1 MGDQLDNRPVF
12 TIVMGCNGA
21 GKSAWKRENWDRL
34 PNPYFDQDSI
44 AGGVGDWNSEASRER
59 TRAFVDTEIA
69 KTMAA
74 REDFGIESTYSGSPG
89 REMVEL
95 VRKAGYRVE
104 GVYLGTASP
113 TINTE
118 RVEHRVAANTGHWI
132 DVKRLPQRHGFSLSN
147 LRKTAEQFDE
157 LEIFD
162 NSAHA
167 EDRRPRPIPQLRLEK
182 GIVKWQADPLEDWCA
197 VWLERFERSF
207 ADRKPESPGGPPKP
221 GPSGRNDD
229 NPPTETPAL
238 LRPGTGLASETSDV
252 ADERPS
258 TETHL
263 AELNAQAAGDRDEAA
278 KTRPDGIA
286 R

>member
-1 MGDQLDNRPVF
+1 MADQLDNRPVF

-21 GKSAWKRENWDRL
+21 GKSAWKRDNWDRL

-59 TRAFVDTEIA
+59 TRAIVDAEIA

-89 REMVEL
+89 REMVER
-95 VRKAGYRVE
+95 VREAGYRVE

-113 TINTE
+113 AINAE
-118 RVEHRVAANTGHWI
+118 RVQHRVAANTGHWI

-162 NSAHA
+162 NSGHK

-182 GIVKWQADPLEDWCA
+182 GNVKWRADPLEDWCA
-197 VWLERFERSF
+197 AWLERFEWSF
-207 ADRKPESPGGPPKP
+207 ADRKPKRPIGPPVSGKPGGSDDDPPPGKP
-221 GPSGRNDD
+221 TGTGKLSVGGYDPALSGPS
-229 NPPTETPAL
+229 A
-238 LRPGTGLASETSDV
+238 
-252 ADERPS
+252 
-258 TETHL
+258 
-263 AELNAQAAGDRDEAA
+263 
-278 KTRPDGIA
+278 
-286 R
+286 

>member
-1 MGDQLDNRPVF
+1 MADQLDNRPVF

-44 AGGVGDWNSEASRER
+44 AGGVGDWNSETSRER
-59 TRAFVDTEIA
+59 TRAIVDAEVA

-89 REMVEL
+89 RAMVER
-95 VRKAGYRVE
+95 VREAGYRVE

-113 TINTE
+113 AINAE
-118 RVEHRVAANTGHWI
+118 RVEHRVAANTGHWT

-162 NSAHA
+162 NSGHTQ
-167 EDRRPRPIPQLRLEK
+167 DRRPRPVPQLRLEK
-182 GIVKWQADPLEDWCA
+182 GIVKWRADPLEDWCA
-197 VWLERFERSF
+197 AWLERFERSF
-207 ADRKPESPGGPPKP
+207 TDRKPRSPGGPPESGGSRKRFGQTDEGVAPRPAQPPAARDAGDPVGLAP
-221 GPSGRNDD
+221 GGARR
-229 NPPTETPAL
+229 PPARRTPRST
-238 LRPGTGLASETSDV
+238 RPGT
-252 ADERPS
+252 
-258 TETHL
+258 
-263 AELNAQAAGDRDEAA
+263 AGRRATD
-278 KTRPDGIA
+278 KS
-286 R
+286 